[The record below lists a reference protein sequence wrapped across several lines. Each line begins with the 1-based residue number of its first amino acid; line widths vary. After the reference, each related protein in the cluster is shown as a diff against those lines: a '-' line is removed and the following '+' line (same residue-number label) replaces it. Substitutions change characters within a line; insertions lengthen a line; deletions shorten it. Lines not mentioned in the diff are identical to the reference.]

1 MKKDLLE
8 LFKKYGFNS
17 SLKEPFLY
25 EDNKNIGI
33 FYSFKDPYF
42 GTLNRVYIPNNIE
55 EAEIF
60 LKNYYSYINA
70 HCLKIKLESYNNPFA
85 KPYFEEDIE
94 LLDENLESNQL
105 IYSPLYQSAN
115 LIIKVIAE
123 KMNLSLTTYE
133 NVKKLN
139 EKYASIKK
147 EWCKKKNIPYTE
159 PQLNNLKN
167 IDTIKNEQNI
177 IINKLNKTLNTCTNF
192 KELKTTILQ
201 LIKYLENLEKD
212 HSLINNKYFLL
223 KIPLEIDMMQKE
235 ILILNQYNISKLN
248 KKNKK
253 ELESKLKE
261 LKEHNQKN
269 KIISLANFTNIEQ
282 NKIKEKYTIINDLEL
297 ESIGNYLIEFDSLPI
312 KNEPIIKEQEGFN
325 ILNQYFNDLPEEE
338 KNILYLIIFFKK
350 LLDNNINYNYL
361 LKDYFK
367 IILSPNNVLAKIKI
381 FKKINMTSIKDFE
394 ASIKEL
400 TEKLQKIKPI
410 EMPCDI
416 QIYFEEN
423 KIINDKLIIASSK
436 KSCMPK
442 TETEN
447 PIIYIATLKKN
458 SLVNFIPSKLIIDIA
473 NDDKISLKEGNQ
485 LFLIDFKENN
495 IYEEKSD
502 IIKVAK
508 VRILEKTTTD
518 IVTIS
523 KLKTDKIICY
533 KKINIERK
541 NK

>member
-1 MKKDLLE
+1 
-8 LFKKYGFNS
+8 
-17 SLKEPFLY
+17 
-25 EDNKNIGI
+25 
-33 FYSFKDPYF
+33 
-42 GTLNRVYIPNNIE
+42 
-55 EAEIF
+55 
-60 LKNYYSYINA
+60 
-70 HCLKIKLESYNNPFA
+70 
-85 KPYFEEDIE
+85 
-94 LLDENLESNQL
+94 
-105 IYSPLYQSAN
+105 
-115 LIIKVIAE
+115 
-123 KMNLSLTTYE
+123 
-133 NVKKLN
+133 
-139 EKYASIKK
+139 
-147 EWCKKKNIPYTE
+147 
-159 PQLNNLKN
+159 
-167 IDTIKNEQNI
+167 
-177 IINKLNKTLNTCTNF
+177 
-192 KELKTTILQ
+192 
-201 LIKYLENLEKD
+201 
-212 HSLINNKYFLL
+212 
-223 KIPLEIDMMQKE
+223 
-235 ILILNQYNISKLN
+235 
-248 KKNKK
+248 
-253 ELESKLKE
+253 
-261 LKEHNQKN
+261 
-269 KIISLANFTNIEQ
+269 
-282 NKIKEKYTIINDLEL
+282 
-297 ESIGNYLIEFDSLPI
+297 
-312 KNEPIIKEQEGFN
+312 
-325 ILNQYFNDLPEEE
+325 
-338 KNILYLIIFFKK
+338 
-350 LLDNNINYNYL
+350 
-361 LKDYFK
+361 
-367 IILSPNNVLAKIKI
+367 
-381 FKKINMTSIKDFE
+381 MTSIKDFE

-423 KIINDKLIIASSK
+423 KIIKDKLIIASSK

>member
-235 ILILNQYNISKLN
+235 ILIL
-248 KKNKK
+248 
-253 ELESKLKE
+253 
-261 LKEHNQKN
+261 
-269 KIISLANFTNIEQ
+269 
-282 NKIKEKYTIINDLEL
+282 
-297 ESIGNYLIEFDSLPI
+297 
-312 KNEPIIKEQEGFN
+312 
-325 ILNQYFNDLPEEE
+325 
-338 KNILYLIIFFKK
+338 
-350 LLDNNINYNYL
+350 
-361 LKDYFK
+361 
-367 IILSPNNVLAKIKI
+367 
-381 FKKINMTSIKDFE
+381 
-394 ASIKEL
+394 
-400 TEKLQKIKPI
+400 
-410 EMPCDI
+410 
-416 QIYFEEN
+416 
-423 KIINDKLIIASSK
+423 
-436 KSCMPK
+436 
-442 TETEN
+442 
-447 PIIYIATLKKN
+447 
-458 SLVNFIPSKLIIDIA
+458 
-473 NDDKISLKEGNQ
+473 
-485 LFLIDFKENN
+485 
-495 IYEEKSD
+495 
-502 IIKVAK
+502 
-508 VRILEKTTTD
+508 
-518 IVTIS
+518 
-523 KLKTDKIICY
+523 
-533 KKINIERK
+533 INITFQ
-541 NK
+541 N